1 VAHRPS
7 VASVCVKEQSRRFG
21 PSQLAATSPETDCRC
36 GAGLRRQAKLAYMVA
51 AVWRARLQPNW
62 LIHDCNAF
70 IHSLRA
76 RTGGQRKLAEGAR
89 LARLQRG
96 LGAGA
101 AHAAARLA
109 LEVAGRLPHCVAAAP
124 RLECPGRVSWK
135 AAACLRGLRRPPRS
149 GAAAYGPHG
158 WHSNEVIQSRQGCK
172 GTPARPRH
180 KPRSGRHKRPI
191 RRSQVSSGQPH
202 VLAGRCVLVQASA
215 LTLMTRLH
223 SHLVAHQPNDPAG
236 EWVTCG
242 LLHAAACKSS

>member
-1 VAHRPS
+1 MAHRPS

-21 PSQLAATSPETDCRC
+21 PSQLPATSPETDCRC
-36 GAGLRRQAKLAYMVA
+36 GAGLRRQAKLAYMGA
-51 AVWRARLQPNW
+51 AVWRARLQTNW

-124 RLECPGRVSWK
+124 QLECPGRVSWK
-135 AAACLRGLRRPPRS
+135 AAACWRGLQRPPRS

-158 WHSNEVIQSRQGCK
+158 WHSNQVISVAPRMQRHAC
-172 GTPARPRH
+172 TPEAQAPLR
-180 KPRSGRHKRPI
+180 KAQRPI
-191 RRSQVSSGQPH
+191 RRSQASSGLSH
-202 VLAGRCVLVQASA
+202 VLAGRCMLVQASA
-215 LTLMTRLH
+215 LTLMTHLH
-223 SHLVAHQPNDPAG
+223 SLLVAQQPDNPAG

-242 LLHAAACKSS
+242 LLHAAACVTS